1 MRKKLIAIALVFAL
15 VFALCACGDAAPD
28 TTPTQEPDPTPT
40 QEMTDYE
47 AAVAVLP
54 TEITYDSWDAI
65 RAALGAY
72 NALTDEEKATV
83 DTTALD
89 AAKEK
94 YMALPVVADCITL
107 QKKIANPD
115 GMKIYGDIKRFTF
128 VGDNV
133 TNIFTCVHFDWVGSN
148 GLYAG
153 ETRSEIVNGS
163 VVCIEGSTKL
173 YGVEDMTKY
182 VTEDYL
188 KEKGITIETFPG
200 KNIAEAI
207 GAEFV
212 E

>member
-1 MRKKLIAIALVFAL
+1 MRKKLLALALVFAL
-15 VFALCACGDAAPD
+15 VFALCACGAAAPK
-28 TTPTQEPDPTPT
+28 EPQKS

-47 AAVAVLP
+47 TAVDALP
-54 TEITYDSWDAI
+54 TEVTYDSWEAI
-65 RAALGAY
+65 RAALDAY
-72 NALTDEEKATV
+72 DALTDEEKTAA

-89 AAKEK
+89 AAKEQ
-94 YMALPVVADCITL
+94 YRELPVVADCITL

-128 VGDNV
+128 VGENV

-148 GLYAG
+148 GLYVG

-207 GAEFV
+207 GAEYV